1 MPRPPLSS
9 LKMSIPWE
17 KVTFECF
24 SSWSRGCKVH
34 ICVSTSWKV
43 FSVWSS
49 QSPALSWTT
58 NDKRSNIEF
67 SKVHLCWRLSRGVL
81 LLLSLSESSVQVVSL
96 VSSALQGLSLFS
108 SVSSAS
114 QRGSIQVW
122 ISLLCLSLSKHCCRN
137 LFVSRRVS
145 ESSHISGGGAD
156 ADSSRHF
163 SNATSANTKKTYYSV
178 NIFVSPSI
186 S

>member
-34 ICVSTSWKV
+34 ICVSTSWKA

-114 QRGSIQVW
+114 QRAPSKCELACCVSPSPNTAAAIF
-122 ISLLCLSLSKHCCRN
+122 LSLAGWVSHLTSVEVAPMLIVVAN
-137 LFVSRRVS
+137 SQTLF
-145 ESSHISGGGAD
+145 IL
-156 ADSSRHF
+156 
-163 SNATSANTKKTYYSV
+163 TPKKYLQYV
-178 NIFVSPSI
+178 VSPSI

>member
-34 ICVSTSWKV
+34 ICVSTSCKA

-58 NDKRSNIEF
+58 NDKRSNTEL
-67 SKVHLCWRLSRGVL
+67 SKVHLCWRLSRGL
-81 LLLSLSESSVQVVSL
+81 LLLTLSESSVQVVSL

-122 ISLLCLSLSKHCCRN
+122 ISLLCLPLSKHCCRN

-156 ADSSRHF
+156 VDSSGHF
-163 SNATSANTKKTYYSV
+163 SNAPSANTKQTYYSA
-178 NIFVSPSI
+178 NMFVSPYI
-186 S
+186 Y

>member
-34 ICVSTSWKV
+34 ICVSTSWRA

-81 LLLSLSESSVQVVSL
+81 LLLSLFESSVQVVSL
-96 VSSALQGLSLFS
+96 VSLSPALQRLSQFS

-114 QRGSIQVW
+114 QKIGSSIQVW
-122 ISLLCLSLSKHCCRN
+122 IILLCLSLSKHCCRN
-137 LFVSRRVS
+137 LFVSRRLS

-156 ADSSRHF
+156 VDSSGHF
-163 SNATSANTKKTYYSV
+163 SNTIHSYTKK
-178 NIFVSPSI
+178 I
-186 S
+186 SCSML

>member
-34 ICVSTSWKV
+34 ICVSTSCKA

-58 NDKRSNIEF
+58 NEKRSNIEF
-67 SKVHLCWRLSRGVL
+67 SKVHLCWRLSRGPL
-81 LLLSLSESSVQVVSL
+81 LLFSLSESSVSL
-96 VSSALQGLSLFS
+96 VSSAQHCKDCPYSHRSAVHHREAPPSKCELACCVSHSPNTAAAIFLSLTGW
-108 SVSSAS
+108 VSHLTAEW
-114 QRGSIQVW
+114 RW
-122 ISLLCLSLSKHCCRN
+122 
-137 LFVSRRVS
+137 RRCW
-145 ESSHISGGGAD
+145 
-156 ADSSRHF
+156 
-163 SNATSANTKKTYYSV
+163 
-178 NIFVSPSI
+178 
-186 S
+186 